1 MENFMTWLNRV
12 LGVRS
17 KTDITKMTKVELEE
31 LGREHGIELDRR
43 LKRET
48 LMKQL
53 RIKLGV

>member
-17 KTDITKMTKVELEE
+17 NTDITKMTKVELEE
-31 LGREHGIELDRR
+31 LGREHGIKLDRR
-43 LKRET
+43 FKRET